1 MKISEIKQAL
11 RKNEYII
18 IRPSMMDDDICLK
31 RNQHVKI
38 PEHNSEGI
46 KNPDVAFT
54 FDEIRVL
61 KTLDLDNRNVFM
73 KTMYM
78 IKSVFKHAH
87 MVIMV
92 IIVLIILFTMS
103 CGSEWNSG
111 QVGFDPIINGR

>member
-1 MKISEIKQAL
+1 MKISEIKEAL

-18 IRPSMMDDDICLK
+18 IRPSMLDDDICLK
-31 RNQHVKI
+31 RNKHVKI
-38 PEHNSEGI
+38 PEHSSEGL

-87 MVIMV
+87 MVI
-92 IIVLIILFTMS
+92 IALIILFTMS

>member
-18 IRPSMMDDDICLK
+18 IRPSMLDDDICLK
-31 RNQHVKI
+31 RNQQVKI
-38 PEHNSEGI
+38 PEHSSEGL

-92 IIVLIILFTMS
+92 IIALIILFTMS

-111 QVGFDPIINGR
+111 KVGFDPIINGR